1 LSFGDSNR
9 VIWAQ
14 IRTTATLRG
23 HFNSILQGSDMT
35 KEAYNAPEMVALGS
49 FETITQGGSST
60 GTLDSQ
66 FPVGTPSQANV
77 FS

>member
-1 LSFGDSNR
+1 
-9 VIWAQ
+9 
-14 IRTTATLRG
+14 
-23 HFNSILQGSDMT
+23 MT

-66 FPVGTPSQANV
+66 FPVGSVNDSKSSARKP
-77 FS
+77 